1 MKHCKRLLAFLL
13 VLTLCFP
20 MTAFA
25 YDATDYNKVMSS
37 VISQYFISCQPGSA
51 LEVQGTT
58 IIKDSNKSPNYTAG
72 VFDLPRL
79 TPNYYWSIP
88 TDDELGNVG
97 NAEKIEKYGV
107 QIPGTVY
114 PVLTITGRNVPDQE
128 TFTICVRSA
137 DTDDVVNNINIMASG
152 EVTYLSTPFVDCSDS
167 LLEKLLDNDAKR
179 YDMVTTVYDPAL
191 HKNSVVMPNYIV
203 TADKSALTNPPIAS
217 RTLNWTTFDYAYD
230 GYFVESGT
238 VQSSVQPSSVMED
251 ANSAAMLLFTKSSA
265 VTMLENRLG
274 VEIDYTKLKTA
285 APANDSYKGAYI
297 VFRNN
302 EVSSFGVKNKE
313 IDASLTAIDNISL
326 SAKVFKLNA
335 DTGVD
340 ILGGLGIEDAN
351 KSLVIGANLDNVSL
365 LYNGVVPVDG
375 NVSSWKYTGAKDAKY
390 NFSLHAM
397 AYGGVSPQ
405 VATLDCVAPADQYTV
420 YLWYKDP
427 VTNEEKQ
434 LKTLSRKVGDVTNIS
449 DTVPNNWSDWQFD
462 GWCTDSSATTPL
474 NAATYFSGA
483 KVNDSF
489 NLYAKFKYVG
499 GTYKVQFY
507 NDATDTTSNAET
519 YECRNQPTLPTVG
532 SRTGYLFKNWQI
544 VDTVASTEGIP
555 YDPATFVP
563 QKDKTYIFKTFWDVQ
578 GVIISVTPNKTEY
591 YVGDSID
598 KSTVVVTVQDSNDG
612 NTRNLST
619 SEFSISPTT
628 VSTVGANQI
637 QVTYNKSG
645 ATGTFTVTGKEVSPV
660 SLKASYSGST
670 LEVGSSINK
679 SNVTC
684 TVAYNNGTTKTLSST
699 DFDISPT
706 TVANAG
712 TNTITARYQG
722 LSTTFMLTG
731 SKKNATNP
739 TTDKS
744 KTEDQKLT
752 GLTATY
758 KGQQPYVGDIL
769 KANDFQVTANYS
781 GNTTKVLSSTDF
793 VFSPSYVRNAGSN
806 TITITYGGKTATVTI
821 EAKEKSTLSNSP
833 TGTGSANIISGRNST
848 SGSDTATTISTTGST
863 DGKTQSST
871 STSSKDKGTSKGY
884 LNGANIL
891 HMGSLTSD
899 SSISNSTDILSE
911 IASAGSN
918 ATTVNIELYNGAEGN
933 EITQDML
940 TALHKKKL
948 TMNVSMKSPADN
960 TVVGRWVI
968 DGKSMEDTNYMI
980 NPNIT
985 FDKISKGS
993 ETLYYMA
1000 IVNLAYPKNV
1010 QLTLY
1015 PELGVYDSGKVVRLY
1030 ECSMFRDNSRLLNT
1044 VRWADESNP
1053 VNVNIYDSTS
1063 WCLSDAASAY
1073 TNGSALEADNSAED
1087 TTVTDGTEQDAATG
1101 EDASEDTFDF
1111 GDDSTEDGSFNFDDT
1126 EDVNWKGDD
1135 TMKQPK
1141 TKSKAPM
1148 IIMIVALATLIVGG
1162 GAGAFFILK
1171 SKGVGVKSNDKFD
1184 DGDYDEDA
1192 FEDDEEEIG
1201 GDEEVN
1207 TDDDDLE
1214 EDDEFEDDEE

>member
-405 VATLDCVAPADQYTV
+405 VATLDCVAPEDQYTV

-848 SGSDTATTISTTGST
+848 SGSDTATTISTTGSA

-1101 EDASEDTFDF
+1101 EDDAEDTFDF

-1148 IIMIVALATLIVGG
+1148 IIMIVALTTLIVGG

-1192 FEDDEEEIG
+1192 FEGDEEEIG

>member
-13 VLTLCFP
+13 VLTMCFP

-25 YDATDYNKVMSS
+25 YDATDYNKVMAS

-58 IIKDSNKSPNYTAG
+58 IIKDSVKSPNYTAG

-88 TDDELGNVG
+88 TDTELGNTG
-97 NAEKIEKYGV
+97 NAEKIEKFGI
-107 QIPGTVY
+107 QIPNTVY
-114 PVLTITGRNVPDQE
+114 PVLAITGRNVPDQE

-137 DTDDVVNNINIMASG
+137 DTDEIVKNINIMTAG
-152 EVTYLSTPFVDCSDS
+152 EVNYLSTPFVDCSAG
-167 LLEKLLDNDAKR
+167 LLKELLDNDAKR

-191 HKNSVVMPNYIV
+191 HNDSVVMPNYIV
-203 TADKSALTNPPIAS
+203 TANKAQLTNPPIAS
-217 RTLNWTTFDYAYD
+217 RTLNWTTFDYTYD
-230 GYFVESGT
+230 GYHVESGT
-238 VQSSVQPSSVMED
+238 TTTTLKPSALMTD
-251 ANSAAMLLFTKSSA
+251 ANSAAMVLFTESA
-265 VTMLENRLG
+265 AFSTGHKLCDVTT
-274 VEIDYTKLKTA
+274 DHTKLKTA
-285 APANDSYKGAYI
+285 APVNDAYKGAYI
-297 VFRNN
+297 VFRDN
-302 EVSSFGVKNKE
+302 EISSFGIKNKE
-313 IDASLTAIDNISL
+313 IEALLLSLDNISL
-326 SAKVFKLNA
+326 TAKVFKLNA
-335 DTGVD
+335 DEGVD
-340 ILGGLGIEDAN
+340 ILGGIGIDDAN
-351 KSLVIGANLDNVSL
+351 KSLVIGANFDTVSGT
-365 LYNGVVPVDG
+365 YNGVVPIAD
-375 NVSSWKYTGAKDAKY
+375 NISAWKYTGTKDTKY
-390 NFSLHAM
+390 NFTTHAL

-405 VATLDCVAPADQYTV
+405 VATLECTAPTDQYTV

-434 LKTLSRKVGDVTNIS
+434 LKTLTRKVGDVTNIS

-462 GWCTDSSATTPL
+462 SWCTDSGATTPL
-474 NAATYFSGA
+474 NASTYFQGA
-483 KVNDSF
+483 KANDVF

-499 GTYKVQFY
+499 GTYTVQFH
-507 NDATDTTSNAET
+507 NDATNTTSNAET
-519 YECRNQPTLPTVG
+519 YECRNQPKLPTVEA
-532 SRTGYLFKNWQI
+532 RTGYLFKNWQI
-544 VDTVASTEGIP
+544 VDTVASTSGTP

-563 QKDKTYIFKTFWDVQ
+563 QKDKAYIFKTFWDVQ
-578 GVIISVTPNKTEY
+578 GVIVSVTPNKTEY
-591 YVGDSID
+591 YVGDNID
-598 KSTVVVTVQDSNDG
+598 KSTVVVSVQDSNDG

-645 ATGTFTVTGKEVSPV
+645 ATGTFTVTGKQVTPV
-660 SLKASYSGST
+660 SLKASYSGQA

-679 SNVTC
+679 SSVTC
-684 TVAYNNGTTKTLSST
+684 TVAYNNGTTKTLSTS
-699 DFDISPT
+699 DFDISPST
-706 TVANAG
+706 ISNAG

-722 LSTTFMLTG
+722 LSTTFMVTG
-731 SKKNATNP
+731 SKRSVTNP
-739 TTDKS
+739 TTDKN
-744 KTEDQKLT
+744 KTEDKKLS

-806 TITITYGGKTATVTI
+806 TITITYGGKTTSVVV
-821 EAKEKSTLSNSP
+821 EAKEKSTVTNAP
-833 TGTGSANIISGRNST
+833 TGSGSANVIPGRNTT
-848 SGSDTATTISTTGST
+848 SGSDTATTISTTGSA
-863 DGKTQSST
+863 DGKMQSST

-899 SSISNSTDILSE
+899 SSIENATDILSE

-1015 PELGVYDSGKVVRLY
+1015 PELGIYDSGKVVRLY

-1063 WCLSDAASAY
+1063 WCLSDAPSAY

-1087 TTVTDGTEQDAATG
+1087 TTVTVQDDATDESETN
-1101 EDASEDTFDF
+1101 EDDESFDF
-1111 GDDSTEDGSFNFDDT
+1111 ENTEEPFDFNDT
-1126 EDVNWKGDD
+1126 EDVNWTGDD
-1135 TMKQPK
+1135 TMNKPK
-1141 TKSKAPM
+1141 EKSKAPL
-1148 IIMIVALATLIVGG
+1148 IIMITALATLIIGG

-1171 SKGVGVKSNDKFD
+1171 SSKVGAKAKDNF
-1184 DGDYDEDA
+1184 DGDDYDDDA
-1192 FEDDEEEIG
+1192 FEDDDEEIG
-1201 GDEEVN
+1201 DEEDT
-1207 TDDDDLE
+1207 TDD
-1214 EDDEFEDDEE
+1214 EDFEDAVDSEDEEE

>member
-97 NAEKIEKYGV
+97 NAEKIEKYGI
-107 QIPGTVY
+107 QIPNTVY
-114 PVLTITGRNVPDQE
+114 PVLAITGRNIPDQE

-137 DTDDVVNNINIMASG
+137 DTNDVVKTINIMASS

-191 HKNSVVMPNYIV
+191 HKNSVVMPNYVV

-230 GYFVESGT
+230 GYLIGT
-238 VQSSVQPSSVMED
+238 GDVTSTIQPSAIMDD
-251 ANSAAMLLFTKSSA
+251 ANSAAMLLFSKNAA
-265 VTMLENRLG
+265 VSMLDDRLG
-274 VEIDYTKLKTA
+274 VVIDYTKLKAA
-285 APANDSYKGAYI
+285 APVNDSYKGAYI
-297 VFRNN
+297 VFRSN
-302 EVSSFGVKNKE
+302 EISSFGIKNKE
-313 IDASLTAIDNISL
+313 IDSALTSLDNISL
-326 SAKVFKLNA
+326 DAKVFKLNA
-335 DTGVD
+335 DNGVD
-340 ILGGLGIEDAN
+340 ILGGLGIDDAN

-365 LYNGVVPVDG
+365 LYNGVVPIDG

-405 VATLDCVAPADQYTV
+405 VATLECTAPADQYTV

-462 GWCTDSSATTPL
+462 SWCTDSSATTPL

-483 KVNDSF
+483 KANDSF

-499 GTYKVQFY
+499 GTYKVQFH
-507 NDATDTTSNAET
+507 NDATNTTSNAET

-544 VDTVASTEGIP
+544 VDTVASTEGTP

-563 QKDKTYIFKTFWDVQ
+563 QKDKSYIFKTFWDVQ
-578 GVIISVTPNKTEY
+578 GVIVSVTPNKTEY

-598 KSTVVVTVQDSNDG
+598 KNTVVVTVQDSNDG

-619 SEFSISPTT
+619 SEFTLSPTT
-628 VSTVGANQI
+628 VSTTGANQV

-645 ATGTFTVTGKEVSPV
+645 ATGTFTVTGKEVTPV

-679 SNVTC
+679 RNVTC
-684 TVAYNNGTTKTLSST
+684 TVAYNNGTTKTLSTT

-821 EAKEKSTLSNSP
+821 EAKEKSTVSNSP
-833 TGTGSANIISGRNST
+833 TGTGSANVISGRNST
-848 SGSDTATTISTTGST
+848 SGSDTATTISTTGSA
-863 DGKTQSST
+863 DGTTATSSAST
-871 STSSKDKGTSKGY
+871 SNKDKGTSKAY

-1015 PELGVYDSGKVVRLY
+1015 PELDVYDSGKVVRLY

-1087 TTVTDGTEQDAATG
+1087 TTVTDETEQDTDTENG
-1101 EDASEDTFDF
+1101 EDTAGDESFDF
-1111 GDDSTEDGSFNFDDT
+1111 GNEDDSFNFDDT
-1126 EDVNWKGDD
+1126 EDVNWTGDD
-1135 TMKQPK
+1135 TMTQPK

-1148 IIMIVALATLIVGG
+1148 IIMIAALATLIIGG

-1171 SKGVGVKSNDKFD
+1171 SKGVGVKSNDGFD
-1184 DGDYDEDA
+1184 DDDFDEDA
-1192 FEDDEEEIG
+1192 FEDDEDEI
-1201 GDEEVN
+1201 DEE
-1207 TDDDDLE
+1207 D
-1214 EDDEFEDDEE
+1214 EDDFEDEEE